1 MVAWWL
7 RKGACTAEGGVRI
20 LVGAKCLLPFYHE
33 ISVNKQR
40 DGRVMRLC
48 ADNCVAGLLVS
59 KKSNFLIISLGC
71 LNCWRVVGGGARQ
84 KVLFRAS

>member
-7 RKGACTAEGGVRI
+7 RQGACTAEGGVRTPKG
-20 LVGAKCLLPFYHE
+20 VRCLLPCCHE

-40 DGRVMRLC
+40 GGQVMRLC

-59 KKSNFLIISLGC
+59 RKPNFLIISLGC
-71 LNCWRVVGGGARQ
+71 LNCWQVVGGGARQ

>member
-1 MVAWWL
+1 MML
-7 RKGACTAEGGVRI
+7 RQEACTAEGRVRTPE
-20 LVGAKCLLPFYHE
+20 GARCLPPCCHE
-33 ISVNKQR
+33 ISDNKQR
-40 DGRVMRLC
+40 GGRVTRLC

-59 KKSNFLIISLGC
+59 RKPNFLIISLGC